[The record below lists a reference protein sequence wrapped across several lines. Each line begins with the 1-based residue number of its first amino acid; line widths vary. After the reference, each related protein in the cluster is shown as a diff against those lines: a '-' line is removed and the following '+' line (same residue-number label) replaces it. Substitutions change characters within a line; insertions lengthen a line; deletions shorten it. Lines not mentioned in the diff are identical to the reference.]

1 MQMQELFTQN
11 FLRGSK
17 ASLYALSSESFTEFR
32 DATEWM
38 LVWASYVHFTYP
50 EMELVFQYKK

>member
-1 MQMQELFTQN
+1 MLMQELFTQN

-17 ASLYALSSESFTEFR
+17 ASLYALSSEYSTEFW

-38 LVWASYVHFTYP
+38 LVWAFYVHFTCP
-50 EMELVFQYKK
+50 EMDLAYQYKK